1 MPMIPQRQPEIVRK
15 THAGHSHGMEFV
27 LSDETRDRMSD
38 IIMSDGWQL
47 ADFKKNPI
55 ALFGHSNSFII
66 GTWKDVRVENKELRG
81 YLDLAEEGTS
91 DRVNEIRRLVNAG
104 ILKAVSVGFEPI
116 ESEPLD
122 EKDLWGGIRFKKQN
136 LVECSIVSV
145 PANPNALAIAK
156 SLNISA
162 ATRELVFAE
171 QGNERSAVTRRGFTG
186 EQAEIKSSNGKGRA
200 MSLAQRIIGI
210 EAKLVDRRDALDALW
225 NSIDDANVTDADL
238 EKVEKANELRA
249 EIAALEKVHEG
260 MIATEKVVAGTATK
274 SNGHDQQRNL
284 VVYRPPPVREEAE
297 VQAPAIIKSR
307 SKEAEAVD
315 YMIRAAIVI
324 YAAKSWGKSIE
335 ESRAMLGRE
344 YKVYDDDGTKGMC
357 ELVLRAPSA
366 PAITTVTGWAAE
378 LAQQVWTAPMELL
391 MPNGILTRLAP
402 RGMSLSFG
410 RAGRINIPTRSRT
423 PTIAG
428 SFVAEGSAIP
438 VRQGAFTTQFL
449 IPKKLGVITSYTRE
463 MSIHSV
469 PAIEG
474 ILREAIQIDTTVAV
488 DSVLIDANAATAT
501 RPAGLLNGIAALT
514 ATSGGG
520 FAAVVGDIKQL
531 TGALTTATY
540 GNTRSLTWLMNP
552 TNINSMKLT
561 VATNTGV
568 FPWRDELERGTLNGY
583 PVIDSA
589 TVPANTVILVDAAD
603 FVTASGDGP
612 TFATSDQATLHFEDT
627 APLDLVAG
635 SPGVV
640 ASPQRSLFQTDSM
653 ALRMTWDL
661 NWLMRRSGMIA
672 WTQSVTW

>member
-1 MPMIPQRQPEIVRK
+1 MDIVLK
-15 THAGHSHGMEFV
+15 THAGGNNGMEFV
-27 LSDETRDRMSD
+27 LSDETPDRIGD
-38 IIMSDGWQL
+38 IVMTDGWDL
-47 ADFKKNPI
+47 TNFSRNPVALGFHRSDFV
-55 ALFGHSNSFII
+55 I
-66 GTWKDVRVENKELRG
+66 GKWNNVRVEGKVLRG
-81 YLDLAEEGTS
+81 QLELAAEGTS
-91 DRVNEIRRLVNAG
+91 DRIDEVRRLIGAG
-104 ILKAVSVGFEPI
+104 VIKAVSVGFRPI
-116 ESEPLD
+116 EAELLN
-122 EKDLWGGIRFKKQN
+122 EKDPWGGSRFKKQE

-145 PANPNALAIAK
+145 PANPNALAVAK

-162 ATRELVFAE
+162 ATCALVFAE
-171 QGNERSAVTRRGFTG
+171 QGNERSAVTRRGFSG
-186 EQAEIKSSNGKGRA
+186 EQAETKPSNGKGRA

-307 SKEAEAVD
+307 SKEADPVD

-335 ESRAMLGRE
+335 ESRAMIGRE

-603 FVTASGDGP
+603 FVIASGDGP